1 MKTPAIYR
9 GRLSQILS
17 LCIKISIK
25 KNFITPQD
33 IAEELR
39 ITVRAARE
47 YLSDLVRIG
56 LMYYQGGGTY
66 VLNRKA
72 IYPIIH
78 KLEAIDY
85 SQLTIDNFIPEIL
98 SNASKNGIFFK
109 KAFRVLEKIGYSL
122 TNADKIRNSLLEP
135 GLTKGYEDF
144 FIGNQILYT
153 KSYYELETRGIV
165 ECKAVGEYSSYRLK
179 NYLVANTIPLTVA
192 YVASCAYIGEFD
204 ISSQPIS
211 SRIKKKPEIKYFHEK
226 EPFKEGELLY
236 ELSIEYPE
244 LLLLGRKIA
253 ARFLK
258 EYYRYMNCL
267 EVLDEEKNIE
277 VMVTHGSLKPHG
289 FILAT
294 KCDVLK
300 QLIGQFESVFKKF
313 MDKVYE
319 NDIIFVAVYESPRDY
334 RFFKAV
340 KDILNLK
347 IPSMSDYAFLHT
359 IMRDGDVTAPMRVP
373 RERGKRVEH
382 WYEFYLKR
390 GDYVYKFEF
399 LTKSN
404 PLKIQKKILTLTY
417 PSFMISNHK
426 PSLPM
431 IIEAE
436 RACQY
441 YIGWL
446 EKNFELALKCVSK
459 YMYESPLGIR
469 LLKTKEVKELE

>member
-17 LCIKISIK
+17 LCIQISTK
-25 KNFITPQD
+25 KDFITPLD
-33 IAEELR
+33 VANELR

-66 VLNRKA
+66 VLNREA
-72 IYPIIH
+72 IYPVIH
-78 KLEAIDY
+78 KLEAVDD

-98 SNASKNGIFFK
+98 VNASKNGAFFK

-122 TNADKIRNSLLEP
+122 TNADEIRNSLLKP
-135 GLTKGYEDF
+135 GLTRGYEDF
-144 FIGNQILYT
+144 FVGSRILYT
-153 KSYYELETRGIV
+153 KSYYELETRGIA
-165 ECKAVGEYSSYRLK
+165 ECKAVGEYSGYRLK

-192 YVASCAYIGEFD
+192 YIASCAYIGEFD
-204 ISSQPIS
+204 ISSQPVS
-211 SRIKKKPEIKYFHEK
+211 SRIKKKPEIKHFREK

-244 LLLLGRKIA
+244 LLTLGRKIA

-267 EVLDEEKNIE
+267 EVIEEEDDI
-277 VMVTHGSLKPHG
+277 VIMVTHGSLKPHG

-294 KCDVLK
+294 KCDALRSLVN
-300 QLIGQFESVFKKF
+300 QFESTFEKF
-313 MDKVYE
+313 MEEVYKKGVT
-319 NDIIFVAVYESPRDY
+319 FVAVYSSPRDH
-334 RFFKAV
+334 RLFKAV
-340 KDILNLK
+340 KEILNLRV
-347 IPSMSDYAFLHT
+347 PSMSDYAFLHAV
-359 IMRDGDVTAPMRVP
+359 MRDGDVTAPMRVP
-373 RERGKRVEH
+373 KERGKKVEH

-390 GDYVYKFEF
+390 GGYVYKFEY
-399 LTKSN
+399 LTKDD
-404 PLKIQKKILTLTY
+404 PLEVQKRILTLTY
-417 PSFMISNHK
+417 PSFMISNHR

-431 IIEAE
+431 VIEAE

-446 EKNFELALKCVSK
+446 EKNFELALKYASE
-459 YMYESPLGIR
+459 YMYENPLGLR
-469 LLKTKEVKELE
+469 PLKSKEVRRVE